1 MLSAIAVYISDVRA
15 FYFSALFK
23 RTISTPESTSVRTWF
38 VIFRSPESAQTYPCN
53 WTTLNTHKQAGF
65 TISANQSH
73 AAPVYTFEMTETEQK
88 IIRKAA
94 AGDRLAFRELVLEH
108 SHAMFRLA
116 WRLTCDEST
125 ASGGMH
131 KSGFIGNTVNATGI
145 HRRHASIAMVTG

>member
-1 MLSAIAVYISDVRA
+1 
-15 FYFSALFK
+15 
-23 RTISTPESTSVRTWF
+23 
-38 VIFRSPESAQTYPCN
+38 
-53 WTTLNTHKQAGF
+53 
-65 TISANQSH
+65 
-73 AAPVYTFEMTETEQK
+73 MTETEQK

-145 HRRHASIAMVTG
+145 HRRHASIAMVTGRSTDLTGLQSAHKIGVLDGRPADLNEFESCAQNRLHMVQ